1 MDLHVAMDEEM
12 AEEDKHLSNDLKSL
26 QMVLSQNAFSTFYES
41 VYGMHFSEVSFVLF
55 FLIDACFCFQ
65 NQIQNLQKLVNILL
79 I

>member
-1 MDLHVAMDEEM
+1 MDLHVTMDEEM

-26 QMVLSQNAFSTFYES
+26 QMALSQNAFSTFYES
-41 VYGMHFSEVSFVLF
+41 VYGMHLWISLLF
-55 FLIDACFCFQ
+55 IFLIRMMFCFK